1 MLAGLNHL
9 ALLQAGAVDPM
20 TYRMGTG
27 TMIVW
32 LAIIVFLVVSLWK
45 VFEKAGEPGWASLIP
60 VYNLIVMLRIA
71 GKPLW
76 WLILLFIPLVNL
88 IVFILVGL
96 ATAERFGKGAGFGL
110 GLTFLGFIFYPVLAF
125 GDARYSRA

>member
-1 MLAGLNHL
+1 M
-9 ALLQAGAVDPM
+9 Q
-20 TYRMGTG
+20 YRMGTG
-27 TMIVW
+27 TMIFW
-32 LAIIVFLVVSLWK
+32 LAIIVLLVASMWK

-76 WLILLFIPLVNL
+76 WLILMFIPLVNL
-88 IVFILVGL
+88 IAFILVGL

>member
-1 MLAGLNHL
+1 MIAGLNHL

-20 TYRMGTG
+20 QYRMGTG
-27 TMIVW
+27 TMIFW
-32 LAIIVFLVVSLWK
+32 LAIIVLLVASMWK

-76 WLILLFIPLVNL
+76 WLILMFIPLVNL
-88 IVFILVGL
+88 IAFILVGL

>member
-20 TYRMGTG
+20 QYRMGTG
-27 TMIVW
+27 TLIVW

-76 WLILLFIPLVNL
+76 WLILMFIPFVNL
-88 IVFILVGL
+88 VAFILVGL

>member
-1 MLAGLNHL
+1 MLAGLHHF

-20 TYRMGTG
+20 QYRMGTG

-32 LAIIVFLVVSLWK
+32 LAIVVLLVASMWK

-71 GKPLW
+71 GKPFW
-76 WLILLFIPLVNL
+76 WLILMFVPFVN
-88 IVFILVGL
+88 IIAFILVGL